1 MLKPP
6 GFEGL
11 FYKKDMV
18 NSVELTPA
26 MEEINSPKSNELTC
40 GQDVEVKGS
49 TMIWDPGEKLITAQS
64 LEKGFIRAKAMCTTY
79 EDPMQC
85 ELVRITTVPME
96 METDVLEVDQ
106 LHDPGG
112 TVMLLKLWWTLLHR
126 RLPRLMQRKARKCS
140 VRWRTWLPC

>member
-40 GQDVEVKGS
+40 GQDIEVKGS

-106 LHDPGG
+106 LHDPVG
-112 TVMLLKLWWTLLHR
+112 TVM
-126 RLPRLMQRKARKCS
+126 
-140 VRWRTWLPC
+140 

>member
-11 FYKKDMV
+11 FYKKDK
-18 NSVELTPA
+18 EK
-26 MEEINSPKSNELTC
+26 INSPKSNELTC
-40 GQDVEVKGS
+40 GQEVKGS
-49 TMIWDPGEKLITAQS
+49 TMNWDPKEKLINAQS

-85 ELVRITTVPME
+85 ELVRITTVPLE

-112 TVMLLKLWWTLLHR
+112 TVM
-126 RLPRLMQRKARKCS
+126 
-140 VRWRTWLPC
+140 